1 MKERK
6 LPLLRQHPKIF
17 TKISWWVTILLHLTK
32 CCPIYLS
39 RRKRMPIE
47 DRDLVLVSRLGQD
60 QDLHFFIVWILFNTW
75 RLVREWDFH
84 SRKLRFSSGSP
95 KCEISSQRAKPLS
108 GPDLVFTT
116 WLHSWWEPQPLVE
129 LQLISWSQYN
139 VSHSPSRIP
148 LQLSGSSWVTT
159 AQIIQIK
166 ITWIL
171 PTVCHWSQ
179 SALTYIWTPNSLKPS
194 RAQLT
199 SDTSCSWQQFISM
212 HFFS

>member
-39 RRKRMPIE
+39 RQNVCQSKAYIWFQCPIWVKIKVCTFS
-47 DRDLVLVSRLGQD
+47 LSGSCLIPGLSL
-60 QDLHFFIVWILFNTW
+60 
-75 RLVREWDFH
+75 EWDFH
-84 SRKLRFSSGSP
+84 SRKLRFSSGP
-95 KCEISSQRAKPLS
+95 TKCEISSQGAKPLS

-166 ITWIL
+166 ITWI
-171 PTVCHWSQ
+171 
-179 SALTYIWTPNSLKPS
+179 
-194 RAQLT
+194 
-199 SDTSCSWQQFISM
+199 
-212 HFFS
+212 

>member
-60 QDLHFFIVWILFNTW
+60 QGLHFFIVWILFTTW
-75 RLVREWDFH
+75 LLVRV
-84 SRKLRFSSGSP
+84 RFSLTEASGSP
-95 KCEISSQRAKPLS
+95 KCEISSQGAKPLS

-166 ITWIL
+166 ITWI
-171 PTVCHWSQ
+171 
-179 SALTYIWTPNSLKPS
+179 
-194 RAQLT
+194 
-199 SDTSCSWQQFISM
+199 
-212 HFFS
+212 